1 MSNIENMQIP
11 TLGAGTFRLK
21 GQDAY
26 QSVEM
31 ALKLGYRHID
41 TAQIYGNEAEVGQA
55 IADSGIDRSEVFI
68 TTKIWMDKLGK
79 ADFLPSLKESL
90 EKLKTDY
97 VDLLLIHWPLK
108 DESVAME
115 EYLAELKQAKTLG
128 LTRQIGISNF
138 TNAQTAQAISILG
151 EGEIFT
157 NQVEVHP
164 YIQNRTVTEFCQQ
177 HDILVTAYMPFAYG
191 EVFQDEVLKPI
202 AQKHDVTVAQ
212 VVLAWVIQQGFI
224 TIPSS
229 TKEKNLAGNLEFSK
243 VTLTED
249 DMQQIATLDRNHRL
263 ANPDFAPEW
272 D

>member
-55 IADSGIDRSEVFI
+55 ITDSQLDRSELFL
-68 TTKIWMDKLGK
+68 TTKIWMDKFAQ

-90 EKLKTDY
+90 HKLQTEY

-108 DESVAME
+108 DESVSMT
-115 EYLAELKQAKTLG
+115 EYLTELKKAQDLG
-128 LTRQIGISNF
+128 LARHIGVSNF
-138 TNAQTAQAISILG
+138 TNAQMTQAIEILG
-151 EGEIFT
+151 DGKIFT
-157 NQVEVHP
+157 NQVEIHP
-164 YIQNRTVTEFCQQ
+164 YLQNRAVVEFCQQ
-177 HDILVTAYMPFAYG
+177 HNILVTAYMPFAYG
-191 EVFQDEVLKPI
+191 DVLKDDVICAI
-202 AQKHDVTVAQ
+202 AKNHQATPAQ
-212 VVLAWVIQQGFI
+212 VVLAWIIQQGFV
-224 TIPSS
+224 TIPSN
-229 TKEKNLAGNLEFSK
+229 TKEKNLASNLEYSK
-243 VTLTED
+243 VTLTEN
-249 DMQQIATLDRNHRL
+249 DMKQIATLDRNHRL